1 MKKWWIAGLLVLL
14 FIVGCQ
20 GFVRGGERP
29 EETAGLASY
38 VRSGTQGLQL
48 GFVSGLPP
56 NSIYDIDDL
65 VIVTEIKNTGAYD
78 LISGRGDNC
87 FLEVSGPDWNIVRGL
102 LKRQACGDIDGKSV
116 FNTEGGFNQI
126 EFKSTSMYLPTGVDK
141 YSPNLVLSA
150 CYNYQTVASPQ
161 VCIDPA
167 FYQLT
172 SEQKACQVRDVA
184 LGGGQGAPVSIDRVG
199 VDMLG
204 QKAIFEIDIS
214 NAGGGRV
221 VSPQTS
227 LNLCPGGLYYDDFDE
242 IGFTVSL
249 SGQFPE
255 KCTPQDGVAR
265 ITNGKG
271 KIFCTFSI
279 GNTAAYETPLQIKL
293 NYNYLQSISKK
304 IDIIRTP
311 R

>member
-1 MKKWWIAGLLVLL
+1 MVLL
-14 FIVGCQ
+14 LITGCQ
-20 GFVRGGERP
+20 GLVRGGERP

-38 VRSGTQGLQL
+38 ARSGVQGLQL
-48 GFVSGLPP
+48 NFIQGLPP

-65 VIVTEIKNTGAYD
+65 VVVAEIKNLGSYD
-78 LISGRGDNC
+78 LSTSKGDNC
-87 FLEVSGPDWNIVRGL
+87 FLEMSGPDWNIVRGL
-102 LKRQACGDIDGKSV
+102 VRRQACGDIEGKSV
-116 FNTEGGFNQI
+116 FNTEGGFNQV
-126 EFKSTSMYLPTGVDK
+126 EFKSTSIYLPTGVEK
-141 YSPNLVLSA
+141 YSPNLVLNA
-150 CYNYQTVASPQ
+150 CYNYQTIASPQ

-172 SEQKACQVRDVA
+172 AEQKACQVRDVP

-214 NAGGGRV
+214 NVGGGRV
-221 VSPQTS
+221 VSPQAS
-227 LNLCPGGLYYDDFDE
+227 LNLSPGSLYYDDFDE
-242 IGFTVSL
+242 VGFTVTL
-249 SGQFPE
+249 AGQFPE

-265 ITNGKG
+265 LNNNRG
-271 KIFCTFSI
+271 KIFCTFGI

-293 NYNYLQSISKK
+293 HYNYLQSISKK